1 MVIKTQAYPRAAL
14 IGNPSDGYYGK
25 TIAFVFKNFRAEVE
39 LTPSDKL
46 HIIPCGRE
54 RLLFYDIDDLA
65 DEISSNGYY
74 GGTRLIKATIKVL
87 HQYCTQ
93 HNIEIPIKN
102 FTLSYDSNIPGRL
115 GLAGSSAIITAAINA
130 LLQFYDI
137 EIPKPVLANIILS
150 AEKDELHIGAGLQDR
165 VAQVYAT
172 PVYMN
177 FDKELMDKQ
186 GYGDYIPFD
195 KSLLPNLY
203 LAYRTNLSEGSEV
216 MHNDL
221 AARYKKGDAE
231 VLRAIEQW
239 RQLTDAVWHKLKHG
253 DKDIAAL
260 INQNFDIRNNTIA
273 ISKGNKQLVETA
285 RAVGASAK
293 FTGSGGAII
302 GTYQD
307 EHMFQQLSTA
317 MHSIGAEVIKPDIA

>member
-87 HQYCTQ
+87 HQYCKQ

-115 GLAGSSAIITAAINA
+115 GLAGSSAIITAAITA

-216 MHNDL
+216 THNNL
-221 AARYKKGDAE
+221 AARYKKGDAD

-260 INQNFDIRNNTIA
+260 INQNFDIRNNTIT

-302 GTYQD
+302 GTYTNED
-307 EHMFQQLSTA
+307 MFQQLSTA

>member
-14 IGNPSDGYYGK
+14 IGNPSDGYNGK
-25 TIAFVFKNFRAEVE
+25 TIAFVFKNFCAEVE

-46 HIIPCGRE
+46 QIIPCGRE

-65 DEISSNGYY
+65 DEIDANGYY
-74 GGTRLIKATIKVL
+74 GGTRLIKAAIKVL
-87 HQYCTQ
+87 HRYCRQ
-93 HNIEIPIKN
+93 NNIEIPTKN
-102 FTLSYDSNIPGRL
+102 FTLSYESNIPGRL
-115 GLAGSSAIITAAINA
+115 GLAGSSAIVTAAISA
-130 LLQFYDI
+130 MLQFYGI
-137 EIPKPVLANIILS
+137 EIEKPVLANLILS

-195 KSLLPNLY
+195 KSLFPNLY

-216 MHNDL
+216 THNDL
-221 AARYKKGDAE
+221 ATRYKKGDSD

-239 RQLTDAVWHKLKHG
+239 RQLTDAVWHKLQHG

-273 ISKGNKQLVETA
+273 ISQGNKQLVETA

-307 EHMFQQLSTA
+307 EHTFQQLAVA

>member
-25 TIAFVFKNFRAEVE
+25 TIAFVFKNFCAEVE
-39 LTPSDKL
+39 LIPSDRL
-46 HIIPCGRE
+46 QIIPCGRE
-54 RLLFYDIDDLA
+54 RLVFYDIDDLA

-87 HQYCTQ
+87 HQYCRQ
-93 HNIEIPIKN
+93 YNIEIPSRN
-102 FTLSYDSNIPGRL
+102 FTLSYQSNIPGRL
-115 GLAGSSAIITAAINA
+115 GLAGSSAIITAAITA
-130 LLQFYDI
+130 LLQFYGI

-150 AEKDELHIGAGLQDR
+150 AEKEELHIGAGLQDR

-177 FDKELMDKQ
+177 FDKALFDKQ

-195 KSLLPNLY
+195 KLLLPNLY

-216 MHNDL
+216 THNDL
-221 AARYKKGDAE
+221 AARYKKGDAD
-231 VLRAIEQW
+231 VVRAIEQW
-239 RQLTDAVWHKLKHG
+239 RQLTDAVWHKLQHG
-253 DKDIAAL
+253 DNDIAAL

-273 ISKGNKQLVETA
+273 ISPGNKQLVETA

-302 GTYQD
+302 GTYRD
-307 EHMFQQLSTA
+307 EHMFQQLSNA